1 MGRLRSILGCINS
14 TTAAT
19 TSPSSPHL
27 AVLRATRH
35 RPTTTPP
42 TPDSISALL
51 IFGLSS
57 RPVAAAC
64 VSSLLSRLTSSSSAS
79 VSLKSLLSLHHLLR
93 RGSFILLDQ
102 ISAATSPSRR
112 NLLNLSSFRDASSA
126 ESWVLSDWVRWYA
139 RLVETLVSSSKT
151 LGFFISSTSVRD
163 SDVADRVTSM
173 LTCDVLTET
182 ESLVGIV
189 EEVGNSPEMEIVGE
203 NELVAEVVRMA
214 EEDREVAEAEIL
226 IRLEEVKERLGFMS
240 FGDSVELGGLL
251 KRLESLPVRSDR
263 KGFRA
268 GRLVGEIKAAMGGRG
283 GGGERRLVRRDR
295 GIQSAR
301 FESRRVGS
309 GQPVRFGSARFGLI
323 E

>member
-14 TTAAT
+14 TTVST
-19 TSPSSPHL
+19 SSPSSPHL
-27 AVLRATRH
+27 AVHRATHH

-51 IFGLSS
+51 IFGRSS

-102 ISAATSPSRR
+102 ISAATSLSRR

-163 SDVADRVTSM
+163 SDVAVRVTSM

-182 ESLVGIV
+182 ETLIGIV
-189 EEVGNSPEMEIVGE
+189 EEVERV
-203 NELVAEVVRMA
+203 VAEVVRMA

-240 FGDSVELGGLL
+240 FGDSVLLGGLL

-263 KGFRA
+263 KGFWA
-268 GRLVGEIKAAMGGRG
+268 GRLVGEIKAEMGGGG
-283 GGGERRLVRRDR
+283 GGGERRLVGRDR
-295 GIQSAR
+295 RIQSAR
-301 FESRRVGS
+301 FESRRNVLR
-309 GQPVRFGSARFGLI
+309 QPVRFGSSRFGLI